1 MDRIALEG
9 MVFYG
14 YHGVHPEERRLGQR
28 FVVDLVAERELRTA
42 GLSDD
47 LADTTSYSDI
57 YDVVREV
64 VEGRPQEAPRERGG
78 DDCRPRAAEVRGGV
92 GARDRQEAQGPDAG
106 RYFLPR
112 VGGDSART
120 VLTGR
125 SPHLNLPP

>member
-14 YHGVHPEERRLGQR
+14 YHGVHTEERSLGQR

-64 VEGRPQEAPRERGG
+64 VEGRPRRLLESVAETIAGRVLQKFEVASVRVIVRKPKAPMPGGIFSHASVEILRER
-78 DDCRPRAAEVRGGV
+78 
-92 GARDRQEAQGPDAG
+92 
-106 RYFLPR
+106 
-112 VGGDSART
+112 S
-120 VLTGR
+120 
-125 SPHLNLPP
+125 

>member
-47 LADTTSYSDI
+47 LADTTSYSDV
-57 YDVVREV
+57 YEVVREI
-64 VEGRPQEAPRERGG
+64 VEGRPRRLLESVAEAIAGRVLEEFEVASVRVTVRKPKAPMPGGTFSHAAVEILRER
-78 DDCRPRAAEVRGGV
+78 
-92 GARDRQEAQGPDAG
+92 
-106 RYFLPR
+106 
-112 VGGDSART
+112 S
-120 VLTGR
+120 
-125 SPHLNLPP
+125 